1 MRKRLVMSLLV
12 AGTVL
17 SLSGCGSFSEP
28 INTEVKADEEI
39 EEEGYYEKTV
49 TCGYCGSEFHSLEE
63 EEADTCPRDKDI
75 TDWSLVGYRELT
87 DGEPCYF
94 KPYLMGYTDTPNN
107 NTAMSVKTKVCGY
120 CYRPIDTEY
129 RLSQD
134 TCPRDKDLY
143 VTNVL
148 YSL

>member
-1 MRKRLVMSLLV
+1 MKKRLVMSLLV

-49 TCGYCGSEFHSLEE
+49 TCGYCGTEFHSLEE
-63 EEADTCPRDKDI
+63 EEADT
-75 TDWSLVGYRELT
+75 WSLVGYRELS
-87 DGEPCYF
+87 DDEPCYF
-94 KPYLMGYTDTPNN
+94 KPYVMGYTDTPNN

>member
-49 TCGYCGSEFHSLEE
+49 TCGYCGS
-63 EEADTCPRDKDI
+63 
-75 TDWSLVGYRELT
+75 
-87 DGEPCYF
+87 
-94 KPYLMGYTDTPNN
+94 
-107 NTAMSVKTKVCGY
+107 
-120 CYRPIDTEY
+120 
-129 RLSQD
+129 
-134 TCPRDKDLY
+134 
-143 VTNVL
+143 
-148 YSL
+148 